1 MRVGTFLDILLNVD
15 MQWIST
21 IHLDFISEGKIPD
34 KCSEQANELE
44 MKVIP
49 NS

>member
-1 MRVGTFLDILLNVD
+1 MRVGTFLDILNVD

-34 KCSEQANELE
+34 KCSEQANKLE